1 MKEMLTFQNFPM
13 LIVIALIV
21 IAYLSFFSV
30 LLGS

>member
-1 MKEMLTFQNFPM
+1 MKEMLTFQNLPM

-30 LLGS
+30 LLAS

>member
-1 MKEMLTFQNFPM
+1 MKEMLTFQNLPM

>member
-21 IAYLSFFSV
+21 VAYLSFFSV

>member
-13 LIVIALIV
+13 LIVIDLIV
-21 IAYLSFFSV
+21 LDYLSFFSV

>member
-13 LIVIALIV
+13 LIVIALVV

>member
-1 MKEMLTFQNFPM
+1 MKEMFTFQNFPM